1 MARIDT
7 QQTNFTAGEL
17 SRRMLG
23 RTDIARYQNGAKTM
37 RNCHPVV
44 QGGAMRRDGL
54 RYIRPA
60 KPAAA
65 RAMLVRFVFA
75 ADQAYVLEFGHFYMR
90 VFRNRANVE
99 SSPGVPYEIV
109 TPYDVADLPRLTFA
123 QRADTMYIASGI
135 YPVQRLRRFDHDD
148 WVIEAAPF
156 DPIPFAEVGTRP
168 AADLTLSA
176 ATVGAG
182 RTITASAAVF
192 LASDVGRS
200 IWAGT
205 GIAKITA
212 YTDTTHVTC
221 EITTAFAG
229 TAVAS
234 GTWQLRDSPRTD
246 CTPSAFEPLGAA
258 ITLTLAAAGWRA
270 EDVGKH
276 VAINGGLCKI
286 TAFTST
292 TVVDATIQSVLLADT
307 AAPSEAWELQS
318 SVWNAND
325 EYPQAVAM
333 HQQALYLGGTV
344 TNPQTIWRSRIG
356 ELLSFEMGV
365 NDDSAFAFTLD
376 SNEEN
381 NIVHLFPIKQLM
393 ALTLGGAFS
402 IYGGVEKAI
411 GPTNIQAENESDNGS
426 ARVRPVRVG
435 KELLFVHRDGK
446 TVHSF
451 SYTYTSDEFD
461 DDDLSLLSSHLTE
474 VGIVDMAYQQKPES
488 IVWIVCADGTLASI
502 TMNRKQEVIGWAQH
516 TTDGH
521 FESVATVPAS
531 GRDDVYFVVRR
542 VIGGSTLRY
551 VEHFDPDLNT
561 DCAITGTSAGSDTW
575 SGLDHLEGEE
585 VCIKA
590 DGVNMARDTVVDGEI
605 TLVRDALAVEIG
617 LPYRHTI
624 ETLNPEVPGAGTIQ
638 KAAKSISSVTAR
650 VLDTVGFDLNGVYV
664 DDRHFGSDL
673 LDQPPP
679 TFTGDIDVTNFGWG
693 TDVSNTIESDLP
705 FDFHLLSLI
714 YTLTANS

>member
-1 MARIDT
+1 
-7 QQTNFTAGEL
+7 
-17 SRRMLG
+17 
-23 RTDIARYQNGAKTM
+23 
-37 RNCHPVV
+37 
-44 QGGAMRRDGL
+44 
-54 RYIRPA
+54 
-60 KPAAA
+60 
-65 RAMLVRFVFA
+65 
-75 ADQAYVLEFGHFYMR
+75 
-90 VFRNRANVE
+90 
-99 SSPGVPYEIV
+99 
-109 TPYDVADLPRLTFA
+109 
-123 QRADTMYIASGI
+123 
-135 YPVQRLRRFDHDD
+135 
-148 WVIEAAPF
+148 
-156 DPIPFAEVGTRP
+156 
-168 AADLTLSA
+168 
-176 ATVGAG
+176 
-182 RTITASAAVF
+182 
-192 LASDVGRS
+192 
-200 IWAGT
+200 
-205 GIAKITA
+205 
-212 YTDTTHVTC
+212 
-221 EITTAFAG
+221 
-229 TAVAS
+229 
-234 GTWQLRDSPRTD
+234 
-246 CTPSAFEPLGAA
+246 
-258 ITLTLAAAGWRA
+258 
-270 EDVGKH
+270 
-276 VAINGGLCKI
+276 
-286 TAFTST
+286 
-292 TVVDATIQSVLLADT
+292 
-307 AAPSEAWELQS
+307 
-318 SVWNAND
+318 
-325 EYPQAVAM
+325 
-333 HQQALYLGGTV
+333 
-344 TNPQTIWRSRIG
+344 
-356 ELLSFEMGV
+356 MGV

-650 VLDTVGFDLNGVYV
+650 VLETVGFEINGVYV

-679 TFTGDIDVTNFGWG
+679 PFTGDINVTNFGWD